1 MNTSQQ
7 NPENTTRPFG
17 YWLKA
22 VDRLMAA
29 EFAAAFDREGDEV
42 GRRDWRLLNVVDGT
56 MPARRPLN
64 EHKLHRLIERGWVI
78 ADGDGDGWTLT
89 DDGRAA
95 KDRLGAIVDGI
106 RAKVTGAVSEDE
118 LATTLASLEKIAR
131 AFGWYEETPLPRSRR
146 HGFGP
151 RGRFGKHAGPR
162 HGFGRRH
169 GFGPGFG
176 PGRGFGPGHGFG
188 PGRGF
193 GPGHGFGP
201 EHGFGPD
208 ADGERD
214 FGPRHDFGPGHG
226 FGPRHGSGHDGDC
239 GHGSHG
245 SHGSHGERGHGP
257 HAHGDRRGHGPHR
270 AARLAQHAYE
280 RGFDAGFSRGRDA

>member
-1 MNTSQQ
+1 MNTSEQ

-29 EFAAAFDREGDEV
+29 EFASAFEREGDEV

-64 EHKLHRLIERGWVI
+64 VHKLHRFIERGWVV
-78 ADGDGDGWTLT
+78 ADGDGWALT
-89 DDGRAA
+89 DEGRAA

-131 AFGWYEETPLPRSRR
+131 AFGWDEETPLPRSRR
-146 HGFGP
+146 HSFGP
-151 RGRFGKHAGPR
+151 RGRFAKHAGPR
-162 HGFGRRH
+162 HGFGH
-169 GFGPGFG
+169 
-176 PGRGFGPGHGFG
+176 GRGFGPDHAY
-188 PGRGF
+188 
-193 GPGHGFGP
+193 GPGHGFDP
-201 EHGFGPD
+201 RHGFDPD
-208 ADGERD
+208 ADGERA
-214 FGPRHDFGPGHG
+214 FGPGHG
-226 FGPRHGSGHDGDC
+226 RAFGPDCGHHEHGHREHAHGERHGQR
-239 GHGSHG
+239 GHGSH
-245 SHGSHGERGHGP
+245 RV
-257 HAHGDRRGHGPHR
+257 
-270 AARLAQHAYE
+270 ARMAQHAYE